1 VEEVA
6 TTHLCYLMNGMI
18 FKAEQRRHLV
28 GSVEQAVSDYAYKN
42 RRRKNKALQIAKDA
56 QQKREKIRRTK
67 SRR

>member
-1 VEEVA
+1 VA

-28 GSVEQAVSDYAYKN
+28 GSVHVEQAVSDYAYKN